1 TIFSCKELCVE
12 GDFMAQLLIFAD
24 DEPAKLLKIRS
35 YRSKILYLYA
45 NNEVRCLDVVI
56 FFSTFLKGESGVI
69 LVAADRY
76 VSRKEIIEAYDAL
89 IG

>member
-1 TIFSCKELCVE
+1 
-12 GDFMAQLLIFAD
+12 MAAGAVVTKSFPPYSIIGGV
-24 DEPAKLLKIRS
+24 PAKLLKIRS

-45 NNEVRCLDVVI
+45 NDEVRRLDVVI
-56 FFSTFLKGESGVI
+56 FFSTFLKGESGAI

>member
-1 TIFSCKELCVE
+1 MGLTIFSCKELCVE

-45 NNEVRCLDVVI
+45 NDDKMQSPMD
-56 FFSTFLKGESGVI
+56 FGVGKAWI
-69 LVAADRY
+69 
-76 VSRKEIIEAYDAL
+76 
-89 IG
+89 

>member
-1 TIFSCKELCVE
+1 
-12 GDFMAQLLIFAD
+12 MAQLLIFAD
-24 DEPAKLLKIRS
+24 DESAKLLKIRS

-45 NNEVRCLDVVI
+45 NDEVRCLDVVI
-56 FFSTFLKGESGVI
+56 FFSTFLKGESGAI

>member
-1 TIFSCKELCVE
+1 
-12 GDFMAQLLIFAD
+12 MAQLLIFAD

-56 FFSTFLKGESGVI
+56 FFNFSERRKWCHIGG
-69 LVAADRY
+69 
-76 VSRKEIIEAYDAL
+76 SR
-89 IG
+89 